1 MNCLVPTAVSSLC
14 VLLSLAC
21 SRMPLLLVLNC
32 ADMQHRKAKC
42 LLEITASMHGNGD
55 GKERVFK
62 TPEGRNGLLG
72 KKEFAKTSSLLMAV

>member
-1 MNCLVPTAVSSLC
+1 
-14 VLLSLAC
+14 
-21 SRMPLLLVLNC
+21 
-32 ADMQHRKAKC
+32 MQHRKAKC